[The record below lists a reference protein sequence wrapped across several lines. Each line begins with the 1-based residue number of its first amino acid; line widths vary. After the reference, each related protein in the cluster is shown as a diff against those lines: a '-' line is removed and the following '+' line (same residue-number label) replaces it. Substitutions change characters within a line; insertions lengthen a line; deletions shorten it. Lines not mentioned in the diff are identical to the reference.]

1 MQKIIPFKKETRF
14 KENVSEITSISLEH
28 SLHKEKDNL
37 ITGEFLVSGEY
48 KVVDTS
54 SVIDHFSFHLPF
66 DIHLDDKYDISHT
79 EIDIDDFYYE
89 IINNDTL
96 LVNIDVLVDKIE
108 ENKVEEEE
116 ELVRNVEVM
125 PLEDVFA
132 EAVEEAEK
140 EANPET
146 TREENEEVAEAFT
159 EVEDRESEE
168 DRMEEKIE
176 EPIRLDI
183 EEEVKTEVEPNR
195 NMEIPAT
202 VEENIQSIE
211 MREEIS
217 SIFDDMGNK
226 GSTTATYR
234 VYIVREED
242 TLESIMTKYSIN
254 KENLEKY
261 NHLNEIKKGDKLI
274 IPCIY
279 SEKI

>member
-28 SLHKEKDNL
+28 SLHKEEEHL

-66 DIHLDDKYDISHT
+66 DIHLDEKYDITNT

-108 ENKVEEEE
+108 EKKIDVEKEF
-116 ELVRNVEVM
+116 VRNVEVM
-125 PLEDVFA
+125 PLEDVLNK
-132 EAVEEAEK
+132 AEK
-140 EANPET
+140 EMEEEKRKEELPPAEVEVEAIEEDKIEKEDSVEEET
-146 TREENEEVAEAFT
+146 IRFDVEEDIEKFTQERENSIQIPAEIEETRENE
-159 EVEDRESEE
+159 
-168 DRMEEKIE
+168 
-176 EPIRLDI
+176 
-183 EEEVKTEVEPNR
+183 KTEK
-195 NMEIPAT
+195 
-202 VEENIQSIE
+202 
-211 MREEIS
+211 REALS
-217 SIFDDMGNK
+217 SVFDDMGNS
-226 GSTTATYR
+226 STTATYR

-242 TLESIMTKYSIN
+242 TLESIMVKYSVS

-261 NHLNEIKKGDKLI
+261 NNLNEIKKGDKLI
-274 IPCIY
+274 IPCQY